1 MATTPGT
8 AVPGTSV
15 PSGSAIGPGGAQ
27 GVQGLPGPIV
37 VSSDPGNI
45 ATIGSDNQILVP
57 QGQIWSIRQRTFSS
71 IGNST
76 FEVDQRNVFSAIAN
90 VPNGMVQDRWGI
102 STGGTLRASW
112 QANQGQTIVVPG
124 TSFQISQAQVN
135 IQSTTAEAS
144 LAAGSLFAFY
154 QNVEGPSWRELA
166 NDVTSISVLVYCT
179 VAGFKFAVSLRN
191 GAQTVSLVKLC
202 TIPNANTWTLITLP
216 NIPKP
221 TSGSFPLTP
230 GSNAYA
236 LGVCLGSGTTYI
248 APSVDV
254 WNTGNFLGAPGMS
267 NLFATTGNT
276 FIIGF
281 IQHEPGPVC
290 STLIDYPFSQNY
302 RDCLRYYS
310 KSWDLG
316 TAVGTST
323 DAGLTSCNYSGG
335 SSSFLPINLRFPVP
349 MAKAPGVNIYSR
361 TGVQSQVILI
371 GSSLT
376 SGISGLSAVSQRGV
390 PFATLSATQAAQDWT
405 MYHYASDTGW

>member
-15 PSGSAIGPGGAQ
+15 PSGSAVGPGGAQ
-27 GVQGLPGPIV
+27 GIQGLPGPIV
-37 VSSDPGNI
+37 VSSDAGNI

-57 QGQIWSIRQRTFSS
+57 QSQIWSVRQRTFSS
-71 IGNST
+71 IGNPT
-76 FEVDQRNVFSAIAN
+76 FEVDQRNVFTAIAN

-154 QNVEGPSWRELA
+154 QNIEGPVWRELA
-166 NDVTSISVLVYCT
+166 NDVTSISLLVYCSI
-179 VAGFKFAVSLRN
+179 AGFKFAVSLRN

-202 TIPNANTWTLITLP
+202 TIPSANTWTLITLP

-230 GSNAYA
+230 GSNAYV
-236 LGVCLGSGTTYI
+236 LGVCLGSGTTFT
-248 APSVDV
+248 APSLDV

-267 NLFATTGNT
+267 NLFATTGNS
-276 FIIGF
+276 FIIAF

-290 STLIDYPFSQNY
+290 STLIDCPFEQNL
-302 RDCLRYYS
+302 RSCKRYYAKDQS
-310 KSWDLG
+310 YNVK
-316 TAVGTST
+316 VGST
-323 DAGLTSCNYSGG
+323 GNM
-335 SSSFLPINLRFPVP
+335 
-349 MAKAPGVNIYSR
+349 MAM
-361 TGVQSQVILI
+361 L
-371 GSSLT
+371 
-376 SGISGLSAVSQRGV
+376 
-390 PFATLSATQAAQDWT
+390 
-405 MYHYASDTGW
+405 

>member
-15 PSGSAIGPGGAQ
+15 PSGSAVGPGGAQ
-27 GVQGLPGPIV
+27 GIQGLPGPIV
-37 VSSDPGNI
+37 VSSDAGNI

-57 QGQIWSIRQRTFSS
+57 QSQIWSVRQRTFSS
-71 IGNST
+71 IGNPT
-76 FEVDQRNVFSAIAN
+76 FEVDQRNVFTAIAN

-154 QNVEGPSWRELA
+154 QNIEGPVWRELA
-166 NDVTSISVLVYCT
+166 NDVTSISLLVYCSI
-179 VAGFKFAVSLRN
+179 AGFKFAVSLRN

-202 TIPNANTWTLITLP
+202 TIPSANTWTLITLP
-216 NIPKP
+216 NILKP

-230 GSNAYA
+230 GSNAYV

-248 APSVDV
+248 APSLDV
-254 WNTGNFLGAPGMS
+254 WNAGNFLGAPGMS

-276 FIIGF
+276 FIIAF
-281 IQHEPGPVC
+281 VQHEPGVC
-290 STLIDYPFSQNY
+290 TTLIDCPFGQNLNACQRYFQKSYDYGTKIGTVNNAVY
-302 RDCLRYYS
+302 RS
-310 KSWDLG
+310 G
-316 TAVGTST
+316 FIP
-323 DAGLTSCNYSGG
+323 AGLTTNVTGFG
-335 SSSFLPINLRFPVP
+335 LFEREL
-349 MAKAPGVNIYSR
+349 AKTPTLTTWDPGNGAQMGALNVSA
-361 TGVQSQVILI
+361 GVHSTVTATTCDTKGIGYLTIGAAAAASQWI
-371 GSSLT
+371 G
-376 SGISGLSAVSQRGV
+376 I
-390 PFATLSATQAAQDWT
+390 
-405 MYHYASDTGW
+405 HYTADTGW